1 MTTHR
6 IINWLLAAAMATI
19 LCTAYLLDGPN
30 IISTEQAHYM
40 SLVDAKRDAARTQ
53 RRDLAAAA
61 LCREQH
67 GEATFTWTA
76 ADQLVCIPRKGKYK
90 TRGVIMAQAV
100 QP

>member
-6 IINWLLAAAMATI
+6 LINWLLAAAIAVAMSS
-19 LCTAYLLDGPN
+19 AYLLDGPN
-30 IISTEQAHYM
+30 VISAEQAHYM
-40 SLVDAKRDAARTQ
+40 SLVDSKREAARTV

-67 GEATFTWTA
+67 GEATYTWTA
-76 ADQLVCIPRKGKYK
+76 AEQLVCIPRKGKYK
-90 TRGVIMAQAV
+90 TKGVIMAQAV